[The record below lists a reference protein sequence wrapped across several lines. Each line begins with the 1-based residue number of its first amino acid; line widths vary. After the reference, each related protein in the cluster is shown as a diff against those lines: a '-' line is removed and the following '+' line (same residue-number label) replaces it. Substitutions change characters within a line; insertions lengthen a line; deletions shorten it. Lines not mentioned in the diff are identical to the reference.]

1 MVCDG
6 IQSPA
11 NLGAL
16 FRICDAF
23 GVQEIIS
30 SEMIP
35 LPSRRFIKSA
45 RNTQQQIPF
54 RQEQVLT
61 ETIVQ
66 LRAEGYETIGLE
78 ITTNSTPI
86 QQFNSGTLSH
96 IALVVG
102 NESEGISDEVLALLP
117 TVLHIP
123 MFGNNS
129 SMNVIQA
136 TAIALYELTKDE

>member
-1 MVCDG
+1 MICDG

-23 GVQEIIS
+23 GVQEIIF
-30 SEMIP
+30 SERIP
-35 LPSRRFIKSA
+35 LHSRRFIKSA
-45 RNTQQQIPF
+45 RNTQEHIAF

-61 ETIVQ
+61 ETIFQ
-66 LRAEGYETIGLE
+66 LRTEGYETIGLE
-78 ITTNSTPI
+78 IATNSIPLP
-86 QQFNSGTLSH
+86 QFKSVPLTH
-96 IALVVG
+96 IALVIG
-102 NESEGISDEVLALLP
+102 NESEGISNEVLALLP

>member
-23 GVQEIIS
+23 GVLEIIS
-30 SEMIP
+30 SERIP
-35 LPSRRFIKSA
+35 LHSRRLIKSA
-45 RNTQQQIPF
+45 RNTQAHIAF

-66 LRAEGYETIGLE
+66 LRAEGYETLGLE
-78 ITTNSTPI
+78 ITTHSVPLP
-86 QQFNSGTLSH
+86 QFKSVPLTH
-96 IALVVG
+96 IVLVIG

-123 MFGNNS
+123 MFGSNS

-136 TAIALYELTKDE
+136 TAIALYELTKHE